1 MHTGLCALCTAL
13 LFLVSGGIAN
23 ASVIATWAD
32 PNTNSFTFT
41 DTGTNNDGAG
51 TLAASNSDILLD
63 LPVLGLTG
71 LDASYLMTDSSD
83 NQLATT
89 SQSNNIAGY
98 IDAIFEAGKIIIK
111 SDVAQNGFS
120 DGDTLLTITFD
131 SAIGVLGNVFGNDS
145 IVGQNIVFTGPAL
158 GGLASTSEIFSFS
171 VANLT
176 PSSAILNPAD
186 MEAWTAT
193 TSFTSSATLVPVPA
207 AVWLFGSGLLG
218 LVGIARRKKAD
229 KYFH

>member
-1 MHTGLCALCTAL
+1 MNNQTMRAGLCALSTAL

-23 ASVIATWAD
+23 ASVVATWAD
-32 PNTNSFTFT
+32 PTTNSFTFA
-41 DTGTNNDGAG
+41 DTGTNDDGVG

-71 LDASYLMTDSSD
+71 LDASYLMTDSSG

-98 IDAIFEAGKIIIK
+98 IDAIFEAGKIVIK

-120 DGDTLLTITFD
+120 AGETLLTITFD
-131 SAIGVLGNVFGNDS
+131 SAIGVLGNVLGNDS

-158 GGLASTSEIFSFS
+158 DGLTATSEIFSFS

-176 PSSAILNPAD
+176 PSSSILIPAD

-218 LVGIARRKKAD
+218 LVGMARRKKV
-229 KYFH
+229 